1 MAIDPRARDDNQ
13 MGRFDDEGLRRFS
26 ARQAVIAVA
35 ITSLLL
41 ILFSGASIR
50 HAGEEMKPGIGHDI
64 VLGFGKPAGWLADRL
79 PLADAADNLTSV
91 VAANDNLGA
100 AGGFD
105 QPISSGPT
113 GKVPPATPENF
124 DPLQLGEQPAQK
136 RPLDTLLVTG
146 DSLSTPLDTEI
157 ARRLAPDAV
166 NVIRDPHLATGISN
180 TTLVDWGKLS
190 TSQVANDHPD
200 AVIVFIGANEGY
212 PMPGSGG
219 KDVSCCGPKWASIFA
234 NRARQMMNTYRQAGA
249 AQVFWLT
256 VPTPRDPDRQPIERA
271 VNQAIEVAAAPWRDQ
286 VHLIDT
292 VPVFT
297 PGDHYRDAMQ
307 VGGSEQIV
315 RQSDGI
321 HLNETG
327 SSVAADIVVA
337 DLDKEFTH

>member
-1 MAIDPRARDDNQ
+1 MMR
-13 MGRFDDEGLRRFS
+13 RFDEEGLRRFS
-26 ARQAVIAVA
+26 AGQAVVAVA

-41 ILFSGASIR
+41 ILFSGTSIR
-50 HAGEEMKPGIGHDI
+50 HAGEEMKPGIGRDI

-79 PLADAADNLTSV
+79 PLADAANNLTSV
-91 VAANDNLGA
+91 VAANDNLGS

-124 DPLQLGEQPAQK
+124 DPLQLGEQPARK
-136 RPLDTLLVTG
+136 RPLHTLLVTG

-157 ARRLAPDAV
+157 ARRLAPDGV

-180 TTLVDWGKLS
+180 TALVDWGKLS
-190 TSQVANDHPD
+190 TSQVANDRPD
-200 AVIVFIGANEGY
+200 AVVVFIGANEGY
-212 PMPGSGG
+212 AMPGRSG
-219 KDVSCCGPKWASIFA
+219 KDVSCCGSEWAAIFA
-234 NRARQMMNTYRQAGA
+234 NRARQMMNNYRQAGA
-249 AQVFWLT
+249 GQVFWLT
-256 VPTPRDPDRQPIERA
+256 VPTPRDPARQRIERA
-271 VNQAIEVAAAPWRDQ
+271 VNEGIAVAASPWRDQ

-292 VPVFT
+292 VAIFT

-307 VGGSEQIV
+307 VNGSDQIV
-315 RQSDGI
+315 RESDGI